1 MNSDRVSMLTTTFA
15 IAVSVVALVLTAALQ
30 AKSPLLAYLHFVVAA
45 ATAAV
50 CVAIAVYDTKGL
62 VAAKASPSAL
72 AASNASHLGMVWI
85 WGAIALLV
93 TYGTQVLSW
102 NEWMTFFLAF
112 FLAAGLC
119 LFFAAT
125 LKKDAAEGK
134 VDNSMLN
141 IARTLT
147 IVQLFSMV
155 VVVVGLIAD
164 GKMTRFMTPRF
175 TDWAANNIF
184 FAGAIAVAL
193 ICAYALKTVPKTNA

>member
-45 ATAAV
+45 ATAAI
-50 CVAIAVYDTKGL
+50 CVAIAVYDTKRL

-72 AASNASHLGMVWI
+72 AASNAGNLGMVWI

-93 TYGTQVLSW
+93 TYGTQVLTW
-102 NEWMTFFLAF
+102 NEWMMFFLAF

-147 IVQLFSMV
+147 VVQLVSMGV
-155 VVVVGLIAD
+155 VVIGLIAD

-184 FAGAIAVAL
+184 FAGAIAVGL